1 MKIKENLIGAKVKS
15 TFLDKWVT
23 IEEGKE
29 DLYVSMGLMDIF
41 EDESPKI
48 KKNAKNRKKSDELTD
63 SDSDRASDIDSS
75 PLAL

>member
-1 MKIKENLIGAKVKS
+1 MKIKKNLIGAKVKS

-29 DLYVSMGLMDIF
+29 GLYLSMGLYDIF

-48 KKNAKNRKKSDELTD
+48 KKNAKNKKKSDEHID
-63 SDSDRASDIDSS
+63 SDSIGASDVE
-75 PLAL
+75 

>member
-1 MKIKENLIGAKVKS
+1 MKIKQNLIGAKVKS

-23 IEEGKE
+23 IEE
-29 DLYVSMGLMDIF
+29 DLYVSMGLIDIF
-41 EDESPKI
+41 EEESPKI

-63 SDSDRASDIDSS
+63 SDSDGASDIDSS